1 LTADSYYARILDRF
15 QKELLTIYIHISIN
29 KVMNQDPQ
37 NYNNQ
42 VPSNL
47 PTGESKEKVEIT
59 RETTAEPAPERG
71 ASTAVKALA
80 IVGIILLV
88 FIGLYATAKVV
99 SNVPNAA
106 RGLASG
112 FVSVTSQFFG
122 ADEGDED
129 EDENADEDPDGN
141 DDSDESVSDGTGD
154 EEDDEGDDDEN
165 GDDTSTGGTATTGGG
180 TTVTPPPTYTVVNVP
195 GSGTVTSDPNGE
207 VDLRVSLVAL
217 GTSDNIRGDDFTET
231 DNFDEDDYITI
242 KFEVRNIGTKTSD
255 DWEYEAK
262 LPTSPSYTYDSKEQ
276 DGLRPGD
283 RIEFTLT
290 FEDPSDRKNEIVITV
305 DPDDDTDDDNRSNNR
320 LVVDVEIDD

>member
-1 LTADSYYARILDRF
+1 
-15 QKELLTIYIHISIN
+15 
-29 KVMNQDPQ
+29 MNQDPH
-37 NYNNQ
+37 NYNQ
-42 VPSNL
+42 APSNL

-59 RETTAEPAPERG
+59 RETVTEPAPEKG
-71 ASTAVKALA
+71 ASTAVKTLA

-88 FIGLYATAKVV
+88 FIGFYATAKVV

-122 ADEGDED
+122 ADEDED
-129 EDENADEDPDGN
+129 EDEEEEDTDEDQEEDE
-141 DDSDESVSDGTGD
+141 DDDVSDSDD
-154 EEDDEGDDDEN
+154 EEDENTEDEDSN
-165 GDDTSTGGTATTGGG
+165 GTATGGTNTAGGG
-180 TTVTPPPTYTVVNVP
+180 TTTTPPPTYTVVNVP

-217 GTSDNIRGDDFTET
+217 GTSDNLRGDDFRET
-231 DNFDEDDYITI
+231 DNFDEDDYITV

-262 LPTSPSYTYDSKEQ
+262 LPTSPSFTYDSREQ

-290 FEDPSDRKNEIVITV
+290 FEDPNSRRSEIEITV
-305 DPDDDTDDDNRSNNR
+305 DPDDDIDDEDRSNNR
-320 LVVDVEIDD
+320 LIVDVEIND